1 MRFTLCCPA
10 LLLAILLSACGSSGQ
25 LSSEIPQTSQTP
37 AAALAEQAFPAD
49 LPADAL
55 QPWEHATAA
64 ISPQSA
70 LLPGVERFSD
80 SASGVSDNGEALHLQ
95 SSTAPA
101 WAIYRIPSGTGQPGV
116 LSVDANL
123 LPDSESGQS
132 AYYVAFADYSS
143 GRWQWQGPFTD
154 SHVRLGLPSGGTLS
168 TVNSFF
174 AAVLVSSGDAA
185 DIVAIGLE
193 MATPGDTEA
202 PPGVSGLSASA
213 VAGGAELQWNPVL
226 AGDLAGYR
234 IYWSTAGFINP
245 HSVGVQALPYLEGA
259 SRHLLDGLSRRSFIR
274 ITAVDTTGNEG
285 PVSELLSVTPLPG
298 SAPLLT
304 VTTDA
309 VSGLRDDLV
318 TITASGAESYDFDLD
333 GDGIFDSTGN
343 ATGSFPVDTSHT
355 GIIRPRV
362 RASSS
367 SGNAVALGSVSLF
380 ISGNS
385 RPVALAIA
393 DPQSGPAPLAVS
405 FTGLGEDNEDSEGDL
420 TYAWDFDGDGFF
432 EADTDTRE
440 PDPQTYSIPGT
451 FNAKFRVTDSQGAWD
466 VDTVAINVG
475 PLPNQ
480 LPVISLQVSDLSG
493 DAPLDVGFSAF
504 GTVDPDG
511 QIVEYAWDFDGDG
524 LFDAFSDSILASH
537 TFTEAGVFNAR
548 LRVEDNDGGR
558 AQEIVEITVNNPANP
573 APVAVL
579 ESDLFA
585 TIPGQQISFDA
596 SGSTDDGSIEKYE
609 WDFDGDGNWDSSG
622 SSSTAVHAYTVQ
634 ASYRVRLR
642 VTDDGGN
649 TDTTDLVVSHG
660 YSPIPRLGFDNRN
673 TGQSPFQG
681 PLTNNLYWDTTNLSQ
696 IDDSQVIV
704 NQSGHLFTTDISG
717 SLYSLRPTDGTE
729 IFSDDYGGLILST
742 PALGADGS
750 ICFTN
755 LSGNLICLNPDGS
768 IRWPFGTA
776 GQVSSSPLI
785 GPDGAIYFGSHD
797 GNFYAVEPDG
807 TQRWAFPAT
816 DQVNSSPAM
825 SPEGTLYVGCMDGFL
840 YAINPDGSQQWA
852 FDTDG
857 QINRSSPAIAA
868 DGTIYIVSANLQLHA
883 VTPQGTKLWGA
894 TIGSSDSSPA
904 IARDGTVY
912 IGADDGKLRAI
923 NPLDGSELW
932 SFQAGGPVTGGICI
946 GVDGNIYFG
955 SNDNFLY
962 ALDKDGNLLFSY
974 ETGSNITSSP
984 SIGIDGSLY
993 VPSLGGFNGE
1003 LVALRDAIL

>member
-1 MRFTLCCPA
+1 M
-10 LLLAILLSACGSSGQ
+10 
-25 LSSEIPQTSQTP
+25 
-37 AAALAEQAFPAD
+37 
-49 LPADAL
+49 DAL
-55 QPWEHATAA
+55 QPWERQASA

-80 SASGVSDNGEALHLQ
+80 SGAGVSDNGEALRLQ
-95 SSTAPA
+95 SAAAPA
-101 WAIYRIPSGTGQPGV
+101 WAIYRIPSGGGQPGV

-123 LPDSESGQS
+123 LPDNDAGQS
-132 AYYVAFADYSS
+132 AYFVAFADYSS
-143 GRWQWQGPFTD
+143 GRWQWEGPFTD

-193 MATPGDTEA
+193 MATAGDVDA
-202 PPGVSGLSASA
+202 PPGVSGLDISA

-259 SRHLLDGLSRRSFIR
+259 SRHLLDGLSRRTFIR
-274 ITAVDTTGNEG
+274 VSAVDTSGNEG

-298 SAPLLT
+298 SAPQLS
-304 VTTDA
+304 VTTNA

-318 TITASGAESYDFDLD
+318 TVTATGAESYDFDLD

-343 ATGSFPVDTSHT
+343 ATGSFSVDTSRT

-362 RASSS
+362 RAHSADGTS
-367 SGNAVALGSVSLF
+367 VALGSVSLF
-380 ISGNS
+380 ITGNS

-405 FTGLGEDNEDSEGDL
+405 FTGLGEDIEDPGDDL
-420 TYAWDFDGDGFF
+420 TYAWDFDGDGIF
-432 EADTDTRE
+432 EADTDTSE
-440 PDPQTYSIPGT
+440 PDPQSYSTPGT
-451 FNAKFRVTDSQGAWD
+451 FNAKFRVMDSQGAWD

-475 PLPNQ
+475 PLPNE

-537 TFTEAGVFNAR
+537 TYTEAGVFNAR
-548 LRVEDNDGGR
+548 LRVEDNAGGR

-573 APVAVL
+573 SPVAVL

-596 SGSTDDGSIEKYE
+596 SGSTDDGSIVKYE
-609 WDFDGDGNWDSSG
+609 WDFNGDGNWDSSG
-622 SSSTAVHAYTVQ
+622 PSAAAVHAYTVQ

-649 TDTTDLVVSHG
+649 TDTTDMVVSHA

-681 PLTNNLYWDTTNLSQ
+681 PLTNNLYWQNTTTFQ
-696 IDDSQVIV
+696 VEDSQVIV
-704 NQSGHLFTTDISG
+704 NPAGQLFFGNTLG
-717 SLYSLRPTDGTE
+717 ALVSLNPTDGSV
-729 IFSDDYGGLILST
+729 IFNDDLGGIIRST
-742 PALGADGS
+742 PALAADGS

-768 IRWPFGTA
+768 VRWLYETA
-776 GQVSSSPLI
+776 GLISSSPLV
-785 GPDGAIYFGSHD
+785 GPDGAIYFGSRDNKLH
-797 GNFYAVEPDG
+797 AVEPDG
-807 TQRWAFPAT
+807 TQRWAFTAG
-816 DQVNSSPAM
+816 DRVNSSPAM
-825 SPEGTLYVGCMDGFL
+825 SPEGTLYVGSLDGFL

-852 FDTDG
+852 FDTEGEID
-857 QINRSSPAIAA
+857 RSSPAIAA
-868 DGTIYIVSANLQLHA
+868 DGTIYIVSSNLQLHA

-894 TIGSSDSSPA
+894 MIGTSDSSPA

-932 SFQAGGPVTGGICI
+932 SFQTVGEVTGGICI
-946 GVDGNIYFG
+946 GVDGTVYFASVDG
-955 SNDNFLY
+955 FVY
-962 ALDKDGNLLFSY
+962 ALDKNGSSLFSFN
-974 ETGSNITSSP
+974 TDNTVTSAP

-993 VPSLGGFNGE
+993 IGRTGGANGRT
-1003 LVALRDAIL
+1003 VALRDLDS